1 MTFYPI
7 AALYPLLHKNVTKPI
22 KYKSVPIIANSYHD
36 LRDCEIYEISEEEK
50 SRILSTCHDIFTKY
64 AVEASLDSIH
74 IKHKD
79 MLDPKN
85 YSLEECS
92 QFGLMDV

>member
-36 LRDCEIYEISEEEK
+36 LRDCEIYEISEQNFVI
-50 SRILSTCHDIFTKY
+50 S
-64 AVEASLDSIH
+64 H
-74 IKHKD
+74 IE
-79 MLDPKN
+79 LIT
-85 YSLEECS
+85 L
-92 QFGLMDV
+92 FL